1 MESLNQFVNSLA
13 PKLSHW
19 RRDFHH
25 YAESGWVEFRTAT
38 LVAEE
43 LHQLGYSLA
52 LGREVVNESSRM
64 GLPDEFTLQREFER
78 ARQQGALAQWIAAFE
93 GGFTGIVATLD
104 TGRPGPVMAFRVD
117 MDALDLSEEQDVSHR
132 PYRDGFA
139 SCNAG
144 MMHACGHDGHTAIGL
159 GLAHTLKQFESGLHG
174 VIKLIFQ
181 PAEEGTRGARAMVD
195 AGVVDD
201 VDYFTAVHI
210 GTGVPAGTVVCGSDN
225 FMATTKFDAHFTG
238 TAAHA
243 GAKPEDG
250 HNALLAAAQATL
262 ALHAIAPHSEGA
274 SRVNVGVMQAGS
286 GRNVVPASALLKVE
300 TRGASDVINQ
310 YVFDRAQQAIQGAA
324 TMYGVGVETRL
335 MGAATASSPSP
346 QWVAWLQSQAAQVA
360 GVNQAIERVEA
371 PAGSEDAT

>member
-1 MESLNQFVNSLA
+1 
-13 PKLSHW
+13 
-19 RRDFHH
+19 
-25 YAESGWVEFRTAT
+25 
-38 LVAEE
+38 
-43 LHQLGYSLA
+43 
-52 LGREVVNESSRM
+52 
-64 GLPDEFTLQREFER
+64 
-78 ARQQGALAQWIAAFE
+78 
-93 GGFTGIVATLD
+93 
-104 TGRPGPVMAFRVD
+104 
-117 MDALDLSEEQDVSHR
+117 
-132 PYRDGFA
+132 
-139 SCNAG
+139 
-144 MMHACGHDGHTAIGL
+144 
-159 GLAHTLKQFESGLHG
+159 
-174 VIKLIFQ
+174 
-181 PAEEGTRGARAMVD
+181 MVD

-286 GRNVVPASALLKVE
+286 GRNVVPTSALLKVE

-335 MGAATASSPSP
+335 MGAVTASSPSP

-360 GVNQAIERVEA
+360 GSIRPLNVLKRLRV
-371 PAGSEDAT
+371 PKMPH

>member
-1 MESLNQFVNSLA
+1 MHFWSFSSKRSRIGKISHIPHHSRLA
-13 PKLSHW
+13 
-19 RRDFHH
+19 
-25 YAESGWVEFRTAT
+25 A
-38 LVAEE
+38 
-43 LHQLGYSLA
+43 
-52 LGREVVNESSRM
+52 SSR
-64 GLPDEFTLQREFER
+64 LL
-78 ARQQGALAQWIAAFE
+78 
-93 GGFTGIVATLD
+93 
-104 TGRPGPVMAFRVD
+104 GP
-117 MDALDLSEEQDVSHR
+117 SPE
-132 PYRDGFA
+132 
-139 SCNAG
+139 
-144 MMHACGHDGHTAIGL
+144 
-159 GLAHTLKQFESGLHG
+159 
-174 VIKLIFQ
+174 LITT
-181 PAEEGTRGARAMVD
+181 P
-195 AGVVDD
+195 
-201 VDYFTAVHI
+201 H
-210 GTGVPAGTVVCGSDN
+210 VVCGSDN

-371 PAGSEDAT
+371 PAGSEDATLMMARVQQHQGQASYVVFGTQLAAGHHNEKFDFDEQVLAIAVETLARTALNFPWTRGI

>member
-1 MESLNQFVNSLA
+1 
-13 PKLSHW
+13 
-19 RRDFHH
+19 
-25 YAESGWVEFRTAT
+25 
-38 LVAEE
+38 
-43 LHQLGYSLA
+43 
-52 LGREVVNESSRM
+52 
-64 GLPDEFTLQREFER
+64 
-78 ARQQGALAQWIAAFE
+78 
-93 GGFTGIVATLD
+93 
-104 TGRPGPVMAFRVD
+104 
-117 MDALDLSEEQDVSHR
+117 
-132 PYRDGFA
+132 
-139 SCNAG
+139 
-144 MMHACGHDGHTAIGL
+144 MMHACSRRWYTAIGL
-159 GLAHTLKQFESGLHG
+159 SGLAHTSWQNNSSPDYMASSNDFS
-174 VIKLIFQ
+174 
-181 PAEEGTRGARAMVD
+181 ACRGTRGARAMVD

-201 VDYFTAVHI
+201 VDYFNVHI

-238 TAAHA
+238 TARSRRRKTRRRSQCLVGGSISHSCTACNR
-243 GAKPEDG
+243 P
-250 HNALLAAAQATL
+250 AQAR
-262 ALHAIAPHSEGA
+262 A

-371 PAGSEDAT
+371 PAGSEDATLMMARVQQHQGQASYVVFGIQLAAGHHNEKFDFDEQVLAIAVETLARTALNFPWTRGI